1 MPIIYLSPSTQENN
15 YFVTGGT
22 EEQYMNLLA
31 DKMVPYL
38 DASGIRY
45 VRNTPNMTAVSSI
58 AASNAGNYDLHLAL
72 HSNAAPEG
80 KYGTARGS
88 IVFYYPGSTHGQKAA
103 QIIADGLKAIYPN
116 PNRVRAEGTTA
127 IGEVRRVRAPSVFL
141 ELAFH
146 DNVEDA
152 NWIKNNLDLIA
163 RNLVLSLTE
172 YFDIPFF
179 EREENLSGMVDV
191 SWGVLNIRARPNSDA
206 AILAQAPD
214 GAELNIINRTE
225 TERGLVLSNGASTFQ
240 RYSKYHLIVKPPE

>member
-15 YFVTGGT
+15 YYVNGGT

-31 DKMVPYL
+31 DKMIPYL

-45 VRNTPNMTAVSSI
+45 VRNTPSMTAASSI

-80 KYGTARGS
+80 RYGTARGS
-88 IVFYYPGSTHGQKAA
+88 IVFYYPTSEQGRRAA
-103 QIIADGLKAIYPN
+103 ELIANGLKAIYPI
-116 PNRVRAEGTTA
+116 PNKVRAEGTTA

-146 DNVEDA
+146 DNEEDA
-152 NWIKNNLDLIA
+152 SWIKNNLDAIA

-172 YFDIPFF
+172 YFGIPFY
-179 EREENLSGMVDV
+179 EAEASRSGTVDV
-191 SWGVLNIRARPNSDA
+191 SWGVLNIRSRPDKSA
-206 AILAQAPD
+206 PILVQAPD
-214 GAELNIINRTE
+214 GAPLTILNRSD
-225 TERGLVLSNGASTFQ
+225 GWYLVNYNGTIGYASGDFIT
-240 RYSKYHLIVKPPE
+240 VN

>member
-88 IVFYYPGSTHGQKAA
+88 IVFYYPGSTQGQKAA

-179 EREENLSGMVDV
+179 EQEENLSGMVDV

-214 GAELNIINRTE
+214 GAELNIINRTDE
-225 TERGLVLSNGASTFQ
+225 WYLVNYNGTIGYAKSDFITLQ
-240 RYSKYHLIVKPPE
+240 